1 MPRYFFNVYPDS
13 AELDREGTEI
23 TDTHTAQAEAVRM
36 AGEIMRDM
44 GRQFWTG
51 DEWRLEVID
60 AEGNRIFVVRFSAR
74 EVADGEL

>member
-23 TDTHTAQAEAVRM
+23 ADSYEAQAEAVRM
-36 AGEIMRDM
+36 AGEIMRDL
-44 GRQFWTG
+44 GRRFWTG
-51 DEWRLEVID
+51 EEWRLDVID